1 MPDSPLISAES
12 LLERLGDPAVRIA
25 DVRWSLAEP
34 GKGRRDY
41 ASAHLPGAIFVD
53 VETDLVA
60 AEGPGRHPLPEP
72 EVFAARLGELGFD
85 DSSEIV
91 AYDDAGGTI
100 AARLWWMLDDLG
112 HPNVRVLDGGIQAW
126 TAVGGPRTADV
137 VAHPPGRLTIR
148 PKWTRTIDRESL
160 AGRLGTLT
168 VVDARARERYRGDV
182 EPIDPVGGHIPTA
195 RSVPT
200 AGNLRD
206 DGRFRDAAALRQ
218 RYSPLG
224 DDVVTVCGSGI
235 TACHNA
241 LAMRLAGLPDPV
253 LYPGSYSDWS
263 RAGMPVATGDE
274 PGDVPSEPRDG

>member
-126 TAVGGPRTADV
+126 LAAGGPVTDAV
-137 VAHPPGRLTIR
+137 PAFPPGRL
-148 PKWTRTIDRESL
+148 
-160 AGRLGTLT
+160 
-168 VVDARARERYRGDV
+168 
-182 EPIDPVGGHIPTA
+182 
-195 RSVPT
+195 
-200 AGNLRD
+200 
-206 DGRFRDAAALRQ
+206 
-218 RYSPLG
+218 
-224 DDVVTVCGSGI
+224 
-235 TACHNA
+235 
-241 LAMRLAGLPDPV
+241 
-253 LYPGSYSDWS
+253 
-263 RAGMPVATGDE
+263 
-274 PGDVPSEPRDG
+274 